1 MVLKDSCTT
10 RRCVMLPGPPQ
21 AEVVGVFQS
30 FYLASTYTVIYNF
43 SLDNLFQRDQEYACN
58 SGWTFLGNK
67 RV

>member
-1 MVLKDSCTT
+1 
-10 RRCVMLPGPPQ
+10 MLPGPPQ